1 MKNAKVLLLAAA
13 CFLLS
18 LPANS
23 QDKQEAKLDKSIEV
37 LTEFTK
43 LKENIPQQLFEITE
57 GIVVV
62 PGLVNAGL
70 GLAGKRG
77 TGIAVVKRADGTWS
91 NPVFVSLTGGSFGL
105 QAGVQSVDLVLIFKN
120 RETLTRIGK
129 NSFTLGGD
137 VSVTAGPLGRN
148 STASTDAKL
157 EAEVYS
163 YSKAKGV
170 FAGISLSGSV
180 LDVSEKAN
188 TGFYG
193 KPTDAQT
200 LFAARK
206 QSASPEIKAL
216 KRKLDGLFD
225 ERPLEIKTRK
235 VSR

>member
-1 MKNAKVLLLAAA
+1 MKNVKVLVFAAA
-13 CFLLS
+13 CSFLS

-23 QDKQEAKLDKSIEV
+23 QDKQEAKLDMSIEV
-37 LTEFTK
+37 LTEFSK

-57 GIVVV
+57 GIVIV
-62 PGLVNAGL
+62 PRLINAGV
-70 GLAGKRG
+70 GVAGRRG
-77 TGIAVVKRADGTWS
+77 TGVAVIKNADGTWS

-105 QAGVQSVDLVLIFKN
+105 QAGVQSVDLVLIFKS
-120 RETLTRIGK
+120 RETLSKIGK

-180 LDVSEKAN
+180 LNISEKAN
-188 TGFYG
+188 TSFYG
-193 KPTDAQT
+193 KPMDAQT
-200 LFAARK
+200 LFEAGK
-206 QSASPEIKAL
+206 QFISPETKAL
-216 KRKLDGLFD
+216 KRKLEGLFD
-225 ERPLEIKTRK
+225 ERPLEIKSRK

>member
-1 MKNAKVLLLAAA
+1 MKNAKIMLLAAA
-13 CFLLS
+13 CSFLS
-18 LPANS
+18 LPASS
-23 QDKQEAKLDKSIEV
+23 QDKQEAKLDKSIQV
-37 LTEFTK
+37 LTEFSK

-57 GIVVV
+57 GIVIV
-62 PGLVNAGL
+62 PKLINAGL
-70 GLAGKRG
+70 GVAGKRG
-77 TGIAVVKRADGTWS
+77 TGVAVVKNADGSWS

-120 RETLTRIGK
+120 RETLSDIGK

-148 STASTDAKL
+148 STASTDARL

-180 LDVSEKAN
+180 LDISEKAN

-193 KPTDAQT
+193 KPVDAQT
-200 LFAARK
+200 LFKAGK
-206 QSASPEIKAL
+206 PFTSPETKAL

-225 ERPLEIKTRK
+225 ERPLEIKSRK
-235 VSR
+235 ASR